1 MDRRQIAWWNSI
13 MIHAQDRPNIAQT
26 PVGSVFALQRRP
38 KVADVAARAGVSTA
52 TVDRVINGRGGVHQK
67 TVARVEEAIR
77 AIAAADRPHELSAR
91 ANLRFDAVL
100 SGDGSEVTKS
110 LAEALVGAGEAVSA
124 QVDVAFVET
133 MNPEALAACL
143 RACAKRGTS
152 GIAVQVLDHAIV
164 REAIEELLRADIPVV
179 TVLTDM
185 AGVHRLAYVGLDNR
199 AAGRTSGFLMVRFCR
214 GAGKLAIVWGGQ
226 LYRSHEERESGF
238 RSIVRAERPDLQCL
252 ELITGNDNPTVTRVG
267 VRAAIAR
274 HPDLVGIYCVGGGIA
289 GAAEAIEEAGLA
301 QSLVMIGH
309 NCNADTKPYLLSGT
323 IQAVVHQDIARI
335 AETALRCLSTR
346 TSLPLN
352 TGIPIEIVTRE
363 NLMYR

>member
-1 MDRRQIAWWNSI
+1 M
-13 MIHAQDRPNIAQT
+13 
-26 PVGSVFALQRRP
+26 GSMFAFQRRP

-67 TVARVEEAIR
+67 TIARVEEAIR
-77 AIAAADRPHELSAR
+77 AIVDADRPDVRAAR
-91 ANLRFDAVL
+91 AALRFDAVL

-110 LAEALVGAGEAVSA
+110 LAEALVGAGKSA
-124 QVDVAFVET
+124 STHMDVAFVET
-133 MNPEALAACL
+133 MNPAALAARL
-143 RACAKRGTS
+143 RACAKRGS
-152 GIAVQVLDHAIV
+152 AGIAVQVLDHAIV

-179 TVLTDM
+179 TVLTDI
-185 AGVHRLAYVGLDNR
+185 AGVNRLAYVGLDNR
-199 AAGRTSGFLMVRFCR
+199 AAGRTGGFLMVRFCR
-214 GAGKLAIVWGGQ
+214 SSGKLAIVWGGQ

-238 RSIVRAERPDLQCL
+238 RSVVRGERPDLECL
-252 ELITGNDNPTVTRVG
+252 ELITGNDNPVATRSG
-267 VRAAIAR
+267 VSAAIAR

-289 GAAEAIEEAGLA
+289 GAAKAIEEAGMA

-335 AETALRCLSTR
+335 AETTVRCLSTR
-346 TSLPLN
+346 TSLPVN